1 MVLEVEPT
9 FTVGVTGK
17 RGSGKTSVMR
27 RAFATL
33 GGRPIEQPLMLAK
46 DSGLEVGSEGWETW
60 VHSNPNRIKTL
71 AWDPWVR
78 DAAEGSLCVWYS
90 PWQHQNEPNPL
101 VPLIGEIRAQF
112 TAWLKLKQT
121 LSGFNRSAG
130 LAVGTLLE
138 RMVDVAL
145 SLKLGQ
151 PGQVVSGTLGEM
163 RKAWRAGADE
173 DGLTAASD
181 GQRFHLLFEDAV
193 TELLKAR
200 ADGADLN
207 AGARL
212 VIFVDD
218 LDRCDGSVAVRLLE
232 IVKLYLGT
240 RRCVFV
246 LGLDDSAVLDVLRT
260 HRSPSEESNREYL
273 EKLFQATVSV
283 PLPAQPQ
290 VRDAVAGQLRLH
302 GIPRGLSGDPDIQA
316 KTDQARAG
324 LAADIEQLLEPN
336 PRKIKNFVNSLCA
349 AWGMH
354 DCAAWMTEDPDF
366 PDEARRFLT
375 LHYLRQF
382 HRPVWR
388 LIERQP
394 ESIEILRSVLEGEKP
409 GTEPKPARM
418 ERGLLREIFFRAFCH
433 VLAGQTAERD
443 DPGAA
448 LRHGKQTIDE
458 AVNAALERRDRNRSD
473 EHLRGLFLSLF
484 ESGRHMNPRHLYLMV
499 PEETL
504 AEAPSLRP
512 APPADDRTQ

>member
-60 VHSNPNRIKTL
+60 LYSDPNRPKAL
-71 AWDPWVR
+71 AWEPWVR
-78 DAAEGSLCVWYS
+78 EAAEGSLCVWYS

-121 LSGFNRSAG
+121 LSGFNRRAG

-163 RKAWRAGADE
+163 RKAWRAGADD

-200 ADGADLN
+200 AGGADLN
-207 AGARL
+207 DGARL

-218 LDRCDGSVAVRLLE
+218 LDRCDGNVAVRLLE

-290 VRDAVAGQLRLH
+290 VRDAVAGQMRLH
-302 GIPRGLSGDPDIQA
+302 GIPRGLSGDPQVQA
-316 KTDQARAG
+316 ETDDAREL
-324 LAADIEQLLEPN
+324 LAEDIERLLEPN

-349 AWGMH
+349 AWAMH
-354 DCAAWMTEDPDF
+354 DCSDWIATSENYYA
-366 PDEARRFLT
+366 EATRFVLIQ
-375 LHYLRQF
+375 YLKQF

-388 LIERQP
+388 LVERQP
-394 ESIEILRSVLEGEKP
+394 DAIEILRSELTGEHV
-409 GTEPKPARM
+409 GTEPKRRPD
-418 ERGLLREIFFRAFCH
+418 ERGLLGEIFFRAFCH
-433 VLAGQTAERD
+433 VLEGGKRSD
-443 DPGAA
+443 DPTAP
-448 LRHGKQTIDE
+448 LRHGRQTLDE
-458 AVNAALERRDRNRSD
+458 AVTAALERRDRNRSD
-473 EHLRGLFLSLF
+473 TTFRQLFLALFDGDHSLNL
-484 ESGRHMNPRHLYLMV
+484 RHIYLAV
-499 PEETL
+499 PD
-504 AEAPSLRP
+504 EAP
-512 APPADDRTQ
+512 PPIPDSTADDLAT

>member
-1 MVLEVEPT
+1 
-9 FTVGVTGK
+9 
-17 RGSGKTSVMR
+17 
-27 RAFATL
+27 
-33 GGRPIEQPLMLAK
+33 MLAK
-46 DSGLEVGSEGWETW
+46 DSGMEVGSDGWETW
-60 VHSNPNRIKTL
+60 VHSHPDRIKAL
-71 AWDPWVR
+71 AWAPRVR

-90 PWQHQNEPNPL
+90 PWQHQNESNPL

-112 TAWLKLKQT
+112 TAWLKLQQAF
-121 LSGFNRSAG
+121 SDFNRRAG
-130 LAVGTLLE
+130 LAVGSLLE

-145 SLKLGQ
+145 SLSLGK
-151 PGQVVSGTLGEM
+151 PGTVVSGTLDEM
-163 RKAWRAGADE
+163 RKSWRAGAND

-200 ADGADLN
+200 AGGADLN
-207 AGARL
+207 PGARL

-218 LDRCDGSVAVRLLE
+218 LDRCDGGVAVRLLE

-290 VRDAVAGQLRLH
+290 VRDAVAEQMRLH
-302 GIPRGLSGDPDIQA
+302 GIPRGPSGAPEVQA
-316 KTDQARAG
+316 RTDQARAD
-324 LAADIEQLLEPN
+324 LAEDIERLLEPN

-354 DCAAWMTEDPDF
+354 DCDTWVSADPRF
-366 PDEARRFLT
+366 PKEARRFVA

-394 ESIEILRSVLEGEKP
+394 ESIQTLREALAGEAPGIEGRGA
-409 GTEPKPARM
+409 GT

-433 VLAGQTAERD
+433 VLAGQAP
-443 DPGAA
+443 DPGDLGAPP
-448 LRHGKQTIDE
+448 RHGKQTLDE
-458 AVNAALERRDRNRSD
+458 AVSAALERRDRNRSD
-473 EHLRGLFLSLF
+473 EHFRGIFLSLF
-484 ESGRHMNPRHLYLMV
+484 DRDDGARALNPRHLYLVV
-499 PEETL
+499 PDETQT
-504 AEAPSLRP
+504 ADNADTWTPPQAPSGSEP
-512 APPADDRTQ
+512 TP